1 MAIKAAELSGYQPE
15 RVRELIRDG
24 KTEIFFV
31 SSRELASIT
40 VYP

>member
-24 KTEIFFV
+24 KIEARKFGAIKEV
-31 SSRELASIT
+31 LAE
-40 VYP
+40 Y